1 MRESPFQMTPS
12 QSKMKTSTA
21 SMRVAATSRHTE
33 REREREKG
41 GERREPPRRES
52 FLRESPRSRMKPAA
66 GQPAMPPPVAPVLES
81 EVGRLNAENE
91 LLKKRLFDSQDEV
104 NRLKVIIDSQDK
116 TGAKSDSDQ
125 SGKKSQSRY
134 WTEMEHTRFLE
145 ALQIV
150 GPKDVKGIAQIVG
163 TRNATQA
170 RTHAQKYFLKLARM
184 KKCAEEALK
193 NGSPASIQES
203 WLQHVSLAFAK
214 SADSGS
220 KRPSKSSDASIASQ
234 SSLSSLG
241 DYSAEGGRLAKK
253 HKTRDSPRG
262 ELTPGSAA
270 SSAGGGSSGGGSE
283 GSGKGG
289 PAVSSKQTHPH
300 MADSANRSPSH
311 QEWHSWPRKSGAM
324 QGLSASSNE
333 ESGVTDGSSTHGN
346 GTSNGSNSGS
356 HQSYSGSNS
365 NHSAS
370 NSGNDNDSGSL
381 KESDSASNDGSNDDS
396 QTPEEQHQP
405 AVRETSSSSK
415 SAASI
420 DRILG

>member
-1 MRESPFQMTPS
+1 
-12 QSKMKTSTA
+12 MK
-21 SMRVAATSRHTE
+21 AA
-33 REREREKG
+33 
-41 GERREPPRRES
+41 
-52 FLRESPRSRMKPAA
+52 
-66 GQPAMPPPVAPVLES
+66 QPAMPPPVAPVLES

-116 TGAKSDSDQ
+116 TASKSDSDQ

-134 WTEMEHTRFLE
+134 WTETEHTRFLE

-163 TRNATQA
+163 SRNATQA

-193 NGSPASIQES
+193 NGSPGSIQES

-214 SADSGS
+214 SSESSSS
-220 KRPSKSSDASIASQ
+220 KRPSKASDASITSQ

-241 DYSAEGGRLAKK
+241 DFAVEGSRASKK
-253 HKTRDSPRG
+253 HKSSRESPRG
-262 ELTPGSAA
+262 ELTAGSGSC
-270 SSAGGGSSGGGSE
+270 SSGGGGGNSGGSE
-283 GSGKGG
+283 GSGRSGAAAVAGAAASKG
-289 PAVSSKQTHPH
+289 PSHPH
-300 MADSANRSPSH
+300 MGDAANRSPSH
-311 QEWHSWPRKSGAM
+311 QEWHSWPRKSVAM

-346 GTSNGSNSGS
+346 GTSHGSNSGS

-405 AVRETSSSSK
+405 TAREASATSSSK